1 MIGKETDSEEVKM
14 ITPSDGFIGMLGERI
29 RFFRVRKKMTQKQLA
44 ELCHIT
50 EPAIRNYELNNR
62 IPSHETMNNI
72 AGALGISYYTL
83 ADPEISYMFGAAHAL
98 FKMEYAYQLSPI
110 EVDGKA
116 VLSVIPFPCE
126 TETPLFQR
134 FLDNWLKARKMLESG
149 EITKEQYHEWMY
161 QYPVVPVLD
170 DSEDEVIKESDDKI
184 REHVKKK
191 RPRKNVKKPKK

>member
-1 MIGKETDSEEVKM
+1 MIDKETDSEEVKM
-14 ITPSDGFIGMLGERI
+14 ITPSDGFIGSLGERI

-44 ELCHIT
+44 KLCHIT

-62 IPSHETMNNI
+62 IPGYDTMNEI
-72 AGALGISYYTL
+72 AAALGISYYML
-83 ADPEISYMFGAAHAL
+83 ADPEISYLFGAAHAL

-116 VLSVIPFPCE
+116 VLGVIPFEGE

-134 FLDNWLKARKMLESG
+134 FLDSWLKARKMLESS
-149 EITKEQYHEWMY
+149 EITIEQYYEWMY

-170 DSEDEVIKESDDKI
+170 DSEEEVVKESDDRI
-184 REHVKKK
+184 REHVKRK
-191 RPRKNVKKPKK
+191 RPRKNAKKPTK